1 MEQGHRCEFI
11 FNIDYVD
18 YDDGFYGDVDGDVN
32 GDVYFSP
39 KFWDK
44 GKGGHLQSKKCHY
57 KFS

>member
-32 GDVYFSP
+32 GDVYFSS
-39 KFWDK
+39 KF
-44 GKGGHLQSKKCHY
+44 
-57 KFS
+57 